1 MDGYKRITEPPRLVH
16 RNEETEASN
25 AVSERRSSIFTSP
38 LPFPHLHVGLG
49 CGAPFRVNPL
59 LSSPALPR
67 RRKSLLDKLSRVFGR
82 GKSEL
87 DMKSLARG
95 HTMSLSTLFRR
106 VGLKD
111 LVSNVTVYSGASE
124 VSGGLSLIFRR
135 WATKKTAGSTKNGR
149 DSRPKNLGV
158 KKFGGEKV
166 IPGNIIVRQ
175 RGGHTMSLSTLFRRV
190 GLKDL
195 VSNVTVYSGAS
206 EVSGGLSLIFRRW
219 ATKKTAGSTKN
230 GRDSRPKNL
239 GVKKFGGEKVIPGNI
254 IVRQRGTRFHPG
266 DYVGMG
272 KDHTLFALKEGHVR
286 FERHKLS
293 GRKWVHVDPID
304 GHVLHPIY
312 TNDAGSQMC

>member
-1 MDGYKRITEPPRLVH
+1 MIRQNL
-16 RNEETEASN
+16 
-25 AVSERRSSIFTSP
+25 
-38 LPFPHLHVGLG
+38 L
-49 CGAPFRVNPL
+49 FR
-59 LSSPALPR
+59 A
-67 RRKSLLDKLSRVFGR
+67 
-82 GKSEL
+82 
-87 DMKSLARG
+87 

-111 LVSNVTVYSGASE
+111 LVSNVTIYSGASE
-124 VSGGLSLIFRR
+124 VSGGS
-135 WATKKTAGSTKNGR
+135 
-149 DSRPKNLGV
+149 
-158 KKFGGEKV
+158 
-166 IPGNIIVRQ
+166 
-175 RGGHTMSLSTLFRRV
+175 
-190 GLKDL
+190 
-195 VSNVTVYSGAS
+195 
-206 EVSGGLSLIFRRW
+206 SLIFRRW

-293 GRKWVHVDPID
+293 GRKWVHVDPTE

-312 TNDAGSQMC
+312 TNAGLEADAESQMCQRSI